1 MKIIPTGRRVL
12 VERDVVDDTF
22 ENSAIVRVESTKDS
36 DQRKQAYGTVMAIA
50 DEAQRKQAY
59 GTVMA
64 IADEA
69 YTDVFERKQCGVGD
83 RVIFRAYAGIQAHPE
98 KDNVIL
104 LNDQDILGIIIDE

>member
-1 MKIIPTGRRVL
+1 MMKIIPTGRRVL

-50 DEAQRKQAY
+50 DEA
-59 GTVMA
+59 
-64 IADEA
+64 

-98 KDNVIL
+98 KDNVTL

>member
-1 MKIIPTGRRVL
+1 
-12 VERDVVDDTF
+12 
-22 ENSAIVRVESTKDS
+22 
-36 DQRKQAYGTVMAIA
+36 
-50 DEAQRKQAY
+50 
-59 GTVMA
+59 MA